1 MLRRGLPGVLSDD
14 RWRYAAQVH
23 DAGLDCLDQ
32 AIDLF
37 FRVLWPQREAHA
49 GAGFLR
55 RQAHGEKNVR
65 RLDGAARTGRTAGYR
80 VTAQIE
86 RDHDCL
92 TLDAVETD
100 IGGVR
105 EAVID

>member
-1 MLRRGLPGVLSDD
+1 MVRPAMLWPSRLSSAATVELSTPPDMATAMRSDMLRRGLPGVLSDD

-65 RLDGAARTGRTAGYR
+65 RLDGAARTG
-80 VTAQIE
+80 
-86 RDHDCL
+86 
-92 TLDAVETD
+92 
-100 IGGVR
+100 
-105 EAVID
+105 